1 MKKILQIKLKQ
12 FLVVHQFGHAAH
24 MSEILKIAKKNNLK
38 VIEDNAES
46 IGGKYKG
53 KILGSIG
60 DVSTLSF
67 TQIK

>member
-1 MKKILQIKLKQ
+1 
-12 FLVVHQFGHAAH
+12 

-60 DVSTLSF
+60 DVSTLSLR
-67 TQIK
+67 K